1 MMNTVFDKMAD
12 KIAHM
17 FSTAGGWLLALAVGF
32 VDFLGG
38 EGTSFLVVGIA
49 VLLDL
54 VWGIAA
60 AVKRGEYIFSEAARE
75 TFTKLFAYGSVLVAV
90 LLIERLTHGG
100 TFLATRVLCIIA
112 ASCELWSVCANILI
126 VKPGF
131 PFVRLFRKYLAGEIS
146 KKLNISTEEYD
157 AMMQV
162 RRERKRE
169 EKQKKQEE
177 K

>member
-12 KIAHM
+12 KIAQM
-17 FSTAGGWLLALAVGF
+17 FSTVGGWLLALAVGF

-60 AVKRGEYIFSEAARE
+60 AVKRGEYIFSEAGRE

-100 TFLATRVLCIIA
+100 TFIATRTDICRWWVSRSKTKRTNSPWYLSPFTTSIA
-112 ASCELWSVCANILI
+112 REQG
-126 VKPGF
+126 K
-131 PFVRLFRKYLAGEIS
+131 RLNTSGRYTSMGRRIPMYLPT
-146 KKLNISTEEYD
+146 LMCPRY
-157 AMMQV
+157 
-162 RRERKRE
+162 
-169 EKQKKQEE
+169 
-177 K
+177 

>member
-1 MMNTVFDKMAD
+1 MNTTVIDKMAE
-12 KIAHM
+12 KIAQM
-17 FSTAGGWLLALAVGF
+17 FSTLGGWLIALMVGF
-32 VDFLGG
+32 IDFLGG
-38 EGTSFLVVGIA
+38 ESTSFLVVGIA

-54 VWGIAA
+54 GWGMAA
-60 AVKRGEYIFSEAARE
+60 AVKRGEYILSEAVRD
-75 TFTKLFAYGSVLVAV
+75 TFTKLFAYGSVLALV

-100 TFLATRVLCIIA
+100 TFIATRVLCVVA

-146 KKLNISTEEYD
+146 KKMNITTEEYD
-157 AMMQV
+157 QMMQA
-162 RRERKRE
+162 RRKR
-169 EKQKKQEE
+169 KTTKKQEE